1 MNIRNKKE
9 SARLLQQSNAPKGV
23 SQDPLI
29 VSVFKAAVKW
39 VARCMVFAAILALWA
54 AAVKLVKW
62 ATLVA
67 PVPTVLI
74 LFLILYLLVRHELGG
89 WEDVR

>member
-1 MNIRNKKE
+1 MRDKKE

-29 VSVFKAAVKW
+29 VSVFKVAVKW
-39 VARCMVFAAILALWA
+39 VAGCMVFVAILALWT

-62 ATLVA
+62 GTMVA
-67 PVPTVLI
+67 PIPTVI
-74 LFLILYLLVRHELGG
+74 VLFLISFFAVGYELRHNHF
-89 WEDVR
+89 WR